1 MRKIGL
7 RRCDKNLMLLLLLGM
22 LVMAACKTFPYLI
35 AEPAAVEPKT
45 SLSSTE

>member
-1 MRKIGL
+1 
-7 RRCDKNLMLLLLLGM
+7 M

-45 SLSSTE
+45 SLSSTEWSLALPGYRFG